1 MSRDYIVGTFVRE
14 EKNRFLCTVNIEG
27 ADEECYIPSSCRLEN
42 FLELAGKEVLL
53 KENQNKE
60 ARMRL
65 AVYAIK
71 IKQNFLVFK
80 TSEANNIIANEIK
93 GRRFTFLGKRRLIE
107 REQNIEGYKV
117 DIFLPESKTIVEIKS
132 IISLDRNAFFPTVY
146 SERAIEQ
153 LKKMLSLL
161 QEGYKIVY
169 IFVSLN
175 PYVKTVSISYNDKQ
189 SRYRKY
195 FEECIDKGMICR
207 AYTAKIKDNKP
218 IINKEIPVIL

>member
-1 MSRDYIVGTFVRE
+1 M
-14 EKNRFLCTVNIEG
+14 
-27 ADEECYIPSSCRLEN
+27 
-42 FLELAGKEVLL
+42 
-53 KENQNKE
+53 
-60 ARMRL
+60 
-65 AVYAIK
+65 
-71 IKQNFLVFK
+71 KQ
-80 TSEANNIIANEIK
+80 
-93 GRRFTFLGKRRLIE
+93 LIE